1 MAEGDAVGLEELG
14 VLAKSLAER
23 LGVPDGTA
31 TAAAP
36 SDAER
41 RRRDEA
47 ALAKDAA
54 DREAARRE
62 YALAVLPPKLRAT
75 LATGCIELT
84 AATRA
89 VDLWMADRSARVL
102 MIRGGVGVGKSVA
115 AAWAVTL
122 SVDAGRRSVSWH
134 RPNDF
139 VSAVLHA
146 YDGHAP
152 RLGGDLVVIDD
163 VGRETKAD
171 FCEALCAF
179 IDDHAAS
186 VLLTTNL
193 TKEQFRDRYDV
204 RLIDR
209 LREVGRAVDVK
220 GASRRGK
227 SEEF

>member
-1 MAEGDAVGLEELG
+1 MELAELG
-14 VLAKSLAER
+14 DLAKGLVQQLTGGCVVVAPGPSGSDSMRR
-23 LGVPDGTA
+23 L
-31 TAAAP
+31 
-36 SDAER
+36 
-41 RRRDEA
+41 RDEA
-47 ALAKDAA
+47 ALLKDAA

-62 YALAVLPPKLRAT
+62 YALSVLPPKLRAT
-75 LATGCIELT
+75 LAGGCVELT
-84 AATRA
+84 QATRA
-89 VDLWMADRSARVL
+89 VDTWTAERKSRVL

-115 AAWAVTL
+115 AARAVTL
-122 SVDAGRRSVSWH
+122 SVDAGRRSCSWH

-152 RLGGDLVVIDD
+152 KLGGDLVVIDD

-179 IDDHAAS
+179 IDDYAAS
-186 VLLTTNL
+186 ILLTTNL
-193 TKEQFRDRYDV
+193 TKDQFRERYDV

-209 LREVGRAVDVK
+209 LREVGHAVDVK
-220 GASRRGK
+220 GASRRST

>member
-1 MAEGDAVGLEELG
+1 MPASDGLELEELG
-14 VLAKSLAER
+14 TLAKDLVR
-23 LGVPDGTA
+23 QLGGPDVA
-31 TAAAP
+31 RAP
-36 SDAER
+36 EGWDAER
-41 RRRDEA
+41 RKRDEA

-54 DREAARRE
+54 DREAARRA
-62 YALAVLPPKLRAT
+62 YALSSLPPKLQAT
-75 LATGCIELT
+75 LAAGCIELT
-84 AATRA
+84 PATRA
-89 VDLWMADRSARVL
+89 VDSWMSDRTSRVL
-102 MIRGGVGVGKSVA
+102 LIRGGVGVGKSVA
-115 AAWAVTL
+115 AARAVTL

-179 IDDHAAS
+179 IDDYAAS
-186 VLLTTNL
+186 ILLTTNL
-193 TKEQFRDRYDV
+193 TKDQFSSRYDV

-220 GASRRGK
+220 GASRRST

>member
-1 MAEGDAVGLEELG
+1 MSESDSVGLEELG
-14 VLAKSLAER
+14 VLAKSLANR
-23 LGVPDGTA
+23 LCVTDAVTVA
-31 TAAAP
+31 TG

-41 RRRDEA
+41 RKRDEA

-54 DREAARRE
+54 DREAARRD
-62 YALAVLPPKLRAT
+62 LAMSCLPPKLRAT
-75 LATGCIELT
+75 LATACVELT
-84 AATRA
+84 PATRA
-89 VDLWMADRSARVL
+89 VDSWLSDRAARVL
-102 MIRGGVGVGKSVA
+102 LIRGGVGVGKSVA
-115 AAWAVTL
+115 AARAVAMC
-122 SVDAGRRSVSWH
+122 VDAGKRSVSWH

-146 YDGHAP
+146 YDGNAP
-152 RLGGDLVVIDD
+152 RLGGDMVVIDD

-179 IDDHAAS
+179 IDDYAAS

-193 TKEQFRDRYDV
+193 TKDQFRDRYDV

-220 GASRRGK
+220 GASRRST